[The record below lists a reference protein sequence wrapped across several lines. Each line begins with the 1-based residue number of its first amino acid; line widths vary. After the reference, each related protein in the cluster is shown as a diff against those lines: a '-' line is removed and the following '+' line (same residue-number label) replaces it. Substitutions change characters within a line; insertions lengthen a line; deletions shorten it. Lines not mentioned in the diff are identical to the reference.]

1 MTYNKKSIEDVVI
14 NAGTKVFVRCDFN
27 VPSKDGVITSDKRIV
42 EALPTIKYLMAKGAK
57 VILASHM
64 GKPHNVFTPGFKL
77 TKKEL
82 KKVAELPEAEQAAAK
97 AEMLA
102 KAAADDAKKFTLKPV
117 ADRLNEYLDGKVTFA
132 SDIIGDDAAL

>member
-14 NAGTKVFVRCDFN
+14 EAGTKVFVRCDFN

-42 EALPTIKYLMAKGAK
+42 EALPTIKYLMEKGAK

-82 KKVAELPEAEQAAAK
+82 KKVAELPESEQEAATAEYLEK
-97 AEMLA
+97 
-102 KAAADDAKKFTLKPV
+102 AKKDVKKFSLKIV
-117 ADRLNEYLDGKVTFA
+117 ADRLNEYLDGKVT
-132 SDIIGDDAAL
+132 